1 MSKIPGQERIRVETT
16 LPARPLPPNA
26 ERPHIR
32 TERLV
37 IRPFTPDDLA
47 DLHSLRA
54 QPEVMVYSSVGRA
67 DRDLAETR
75 TRMEA
80 QLPPNDATSYD
91 FVICL
96 ASTGEFLGTGGVRL
110 GSGDG
115 DDKDFFGWPELGYMF
130 KREHWGKGYATEFV
144 RAFLAAWWALPRC
157 RVEVGVDARSL
168 DAGAPVAPGAEV
180 PEQLSALVEVRN
192 LSSKRVLGKL
202 GFRQFAEWTQ
212 DDGREGYD
220 GAEAHLCGFSVSK
233 PTR

>member
-1 MSKIPGQERIRVETT
+1 MSETPAEGRIRVRTT

-47 DLHSLRA
+47 GLHSLRT
-54 QPEVMVYSSVGRA
+54 QPEVMVYTSLGRV
-67 DRDLAETR
+67 DRDEAETR
-75 TRMEA
+75 TRLEA
-80 QLPPNDATSYD
+80 DLPPNDADNYD

-96 ASTGEFLGTGGVRL
+96 ASTGEFLGTGGVHL
-110 GSGDG
+110 GHS
-115 DDKDFFGWPELGYMF
+115 KDFFGWPELGYML
-130 KREHWGKGYATEFV
+130 KREHWGRGYATEFV

-157 RVEVGVDARSL
+157 RVEIDVDARSL

-180 PEQLSALVEVRN
+180 PEQLSALVEVSN
-192 LSSKRVLGKL
+192 LGSRRVLGKL

-212 DDGREGYD
+212 EDGREGYE
-220 GAEAHLCGFSVSK
+220 GVEAHLFGFSVSE